1 MSSLLSSINKNAQK
15 HVKRKSTSSRGL
27 CMHIVKLRDR
37 GWESRFQNKIL
48 LPWAEYAEGHFVS
61 LLPNR
66 RLFLPLQSLP
76 SSPAITTT
84 RTEPNYSPALHPMS
98 HSHTHVSTSH
108 HTPLPARHITPH
120 TQRLCTLHQPHGQ
133 AERERRLELLG
144 LRLGLGQSERLI
156 WRGWP
161 HKAPCV
167 SHGGQDVTR
176 ATWLM
181 QHSFPY

>member
-1 MSSLLSSINKNAQK
+1 M
-15 HVKRKSTSSRGL
+15 RKSKSYRFRGMTH
-27 CMHIVKLRDR
+27 MHIVELRDR
-37 GWESRFQNKIL
+37 GWESRFQNKKL
-48 LPWAEYAEGHFVS
+48 LPWAEKAEGHFVS

-66 RLFLPLQSLP
+66 RLFLSLQSVP

-84 RTEPNYSPALHPMS
+84 RTEPNYSPALHPTS

-144 LRLGLGQSERLI
+144 LRLGLGQSERLM

-161 HKAPCV
+161 HKAPRV
-167 SHGGQDVTR
+167 SRWGQDVTR
-176 ATWLM
+176 ATWLT
-181 QHSFPY
+181 QHSFPN